1 MTHVAAIDCGTN
13 TIRLLIAEAD
23 RDQSGRPRLEV
34 LRRRNEIVRLGQGV
48 DRTGM
53 LDPEALER
61 TLRVVAAY
69 ATDCDE
75 LGVAPGEAVRRFV
88 ATSATRD
95 ASNREDFVAG
105 VRRLLGVEPE
115 VVSGQEEARLSF
127 SGSLLGARGAEGA
140 EVQGR
145 AGRVPAPRL
154 VVDLGGGSTELVLG
168 MDEPSA
174 AISLDT
180 GSVRIT
186 ERFLSSGVT
195 VGAEAAARAEVRG
208 LLDDAER
215 VVDLS
220 APGRLVGLAGT
231 ITTVTAHAL
240 GLQDFDPQALNGAEL
255 SPDAV
260 LASCEAIIHSTAEQR
275 ASWGY
280 LAPGRRDVIAAG
292 ALVWSEVVT
301 RVVERTAAAGR
312 PLERVTT
319 SLYDILDGI
328 ALSLVPAQAGPE
340 GDEV

>member
-1 MTHVAAIDCGTN
+1 MTRVAAIDCGTN

-23 RDQSGRPRLEV
+23 RDDSGRPRLEV
-34 LRRRNEIVRLGQGV
+34 LRRRNEIVRLGQDV
-48 DRTGM
+48 DRTGL

-61 TLRVVAAY
+61 TLAAVASY
-69 ATDCDE
+69 AADCTE
-75 LGVAPGEAVRRFV
+75 LGVAPGGDVRRFV

-95 ASNREDFVAG
+95 ARNREDFVAG
-105 VRRLLGVEPE
+105 VRSLLGIEPE

-127 SGSLLGARGAEGA
+127 TGSLLGAGEDEGTPGPGEYGAS
-140 EVQGR
+140 
-145 AGRVPAPRL
+145 PRL

-168 MDEPSA
+168 VDEPCA

-186 ERFLSSGVT
+186 ERFLADGVT
-195 VGAEAAARAEVRG
+195 PEAAARAEVRG
-208 LLDDAER
+208 LLDEAER

-240 GLQDFDPQALNGAEL
+240 NLQAFDPQALNGAQL
-255 SPDAV
+255 SPQAV
-260 LASCEAIIHSTAEQR
+260 LASCEAIIHSTPEQR

-312 PLERVTT
+312 PLARVTT

-328 ALSLVPAQAGPE
+328 ALSLVPEPGPVEGAG
-340 GDEV
+340 V